1 MTGKITSIEQDGP
14 KRNVRLVI
22 SAAEVSS
29 EISSPAGSIHP
40 QDIDHYEVSG
50 IDEPPGSLVTFTFVL
65 TDQRRV
71 RFYATHSKFDF
82 ALLLDQLDATIG
94 VRRREIS
101 HVAA

>member
-1 MTGKITSIEQDGP
+1 MIGKITSIEQDGP

-29 EISSPAGSIHP
+29 EISSPSGSIHP

-50 IDEPPGSLVTFTFVL
+50 IDESPGSLVTLSFVL
-65 TDQRRV
+65 KDQRRV
-71 RFYATHSKFDF
+71 QFYTTHSKFDF

-94 VRRREIS
+94 ARKREIS
-101 HVAA
+101 HIVA